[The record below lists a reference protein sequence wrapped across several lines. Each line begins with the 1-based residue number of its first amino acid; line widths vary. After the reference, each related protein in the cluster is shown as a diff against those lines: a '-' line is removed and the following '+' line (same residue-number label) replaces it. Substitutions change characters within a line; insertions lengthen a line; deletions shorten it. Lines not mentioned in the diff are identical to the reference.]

1 MRAAAALSVGVV
13 LLLADPHASGNG
25 AWPQWGGPSR
35 NFAVQADIA
44 PSWPAGGPRQV
55 WRRPLGD
62 GFSSIVGDGT
72 TLYTMYRDGAD
83 DVVVA
88 LEAATGKTAWETRY
102 AAPFEETCS
111 QRLGA
116 APRAAPL
123 IAGERLIT
131 VSAGGLM
138 SSFDRRTGVKQW
150 SLPLVT
156 DARESKPC
164 GYSTSPVLFRDT
176 VITMAGGK
184 GRGMVAID
192 VASGREIWASQDFS
206 NGYSSPLL
214 IDLDGRPEVIAFTAG
229 EISGLDPATGTLD
242 WSVPHPAEYG
252 VNVAMPLWGNDGV
265 LFVSS
270 AYNGGSRALKLSRK
284 DGRVQAEARWANKRV
299 RIHFGN
305 AVRLGNRVYASNG
318 DFGTAPLA
326 AVDVATG
333 EMVWRDRTVPRA
345 SLLAVGN
352 QLLALG
358 EDGLLVLA
366 TPGADGLTIDGRTQV
381 FNGLSWTVPSLIH
394 STLYLRD
401 RKEVVALDLSR

>member
-184 GRGMVAID
+184 GRGMVAIE
-192 VASGREIWASQDFS
+192 VASGREVWASQDFS

-229 EISGLDPATGTLD
+229 EVSGLDPTTGALEWT
-242 WSVPHPAEYG
+242 VPHPAEYG

>member
-13 LLLADPHASGNG
+13 LLLAGPHASGNG
-25 AWPQWGGPSR
+25 TWPQWGGPSR

-44 PSWPAGGPRQV
+44 ASWPAGGPRQV

-88 LEAATGKTAWETRY
+88 LEAATGKTTWETRY
-102 AAPFEETCS
+102 VAPFDETCS

-138 SSFDRRTGVKQW
+138 SSFDRRTGAKQW

-176 VITMAGGK
+176 LITMAGGK
-184 GRGMVAID
+184 GRGVVAID

-229 EISGLDPATGTLD
+229 EISGLDPTTGALEWT
-242 WSVPHPAEYG
+242 VPHPAEYG
-252 VNVAMPLWGNDGV
+252 VNVAMPLWGDGGV

-284 DGRVQAEARWANKRV
+284 DGRVHAEERWANKRV

-366 TPGADGLTIDGRTQV
+366 TPGTDGLKIDGRHQV